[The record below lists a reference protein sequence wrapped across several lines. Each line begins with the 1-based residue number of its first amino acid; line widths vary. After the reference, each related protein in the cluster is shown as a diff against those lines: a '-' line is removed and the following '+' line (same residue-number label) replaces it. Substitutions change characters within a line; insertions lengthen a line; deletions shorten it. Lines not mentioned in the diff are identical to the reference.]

1 MQKIIGLFII
11 LVVIGATIWRLATH
25 EEPLHA
31 EDYLQLGIERG
42 VDQAMSETEILKR
55 NVRELQE
62 QLENSYIR
70 IKKLRAKLMQNE
82 KLLKMLRET
91 P

>member
-1 MQKIIGLFII
+1 MRGKYSWIG
-11 LVVIGATIWRLATH
+11 
-25 EEPLHA
+25 
-31 EDYLQLGIERG
+31 GIERG

-55 NVRELQE
+55 NVRDLQE
-62 QLENSYIR
+62 QLQNSHIR

-82 KLLKMLRET
+82 KLIIMLRKK